1 MSSDGS
7 DDGARGVARQL
18 SGANQPQMTLA
29 QKVSIIRR
37 ELGLTDDGALA
48 ASITQANE
56 ELGLA
61 PTGSLPQQATK
72 ILDELGVDTASAQPV
87 ASKPLGEQPA
97 EHAAESGSV
106 DEAKAARKAARKA
119 TKAQR
124 RAKREGD
131 PSMAAHGQKACD
143 LCGTRVDLLVRCQV
157 SAGKDWT
164 MVCGRCW
171 KTPAVAG
178 GVVDGDGSNPNY
190 RYGGLWKNL
199 HKPVG

>member
-72 ILDELGVDTASAQPV
+72 ILDELGVDTASDAQPV
-87 ASKPLGEQPA
+87 ASKPCLLYT
-97 EHAAESGSV
+97 S
-106 DEAKAARKAARKA
+106 
-119 TKAQR
+119 
-124 RAKREGD
+124 
-131 PSMAAHGQKACD
+131 PSPRDRG
-143 LCGTRVDLLVRCQV
+143 
-157 SAGKDWT
+157 
-164 MVCGRCW
+164 
-171 KTPAVAG
+171 
-178 GVVDGDGSNPNY
+178 
-190 RYGGLWKNL
+190 
-199 HKPVG
+199 